1 MNNSIKINTFSI
13 FNISFVLFLSL
24 GIPAL
29 ILIKEPGFNPLSF
42 SELTIFILILF
53 YYLFTLKKKI
63 GGRLILFSISSIVL
77 TTYLICQ
84 VFINPSLSLVVSF
97 LTHFKYLLIVYPII
111 KIVSKRNEIKLL
123 KLLVFVAFISQLPA
137 IYALTQNPGA
147 LTSLYAVGGFKRA
160 VSVFPN
166 PNMFGMYLLV
176 ISLICLYLLNII
188 KIKWRK
194 YLFFILV
201 TSNFLLLLTFSR
213 RAWVLYILS
222 LFIYIIFSKT
232 NRKKIKILLIFIMTG
247 LFSLVIDLQSVIIRF
262 FTLFDSSYASNSI
275 REDQFINL
283 YKLTEYTYTFIGGY
297 GPGLIGPT
305 SVFSS
310 FPFNTQIDNYML
322 LLLLEYGFIGLF
334 IYCML
339 YSITLYYGIKSMKHL
354 KGNDY
359 NKNLIYILIISS
371 LFAAGFVGATPITFP
386 LNVFYWIFIGLI
398 LKNYRNL
405 NYTIGE

>member
-1 MNNSIKINTFSI
+1 MNNSININRFSI
-13 FNISFVLFLSL
+13 FNICFVLFLSL

-53 YYLFTLKKKI
+53 YYIATLKKKI
-63 GGRLILFSISSIVL
+63 GGRLILFSISSLVL

-123 KLLVFVAFISQLPA
+123 KLLVLVAFISQLPA
-137 IYALTQNPGA
+137 FYALAQNTSA
-147 LTSLYAVGGFKRA
+147 LTSLYGVGGFKRTM
-160 VSVFPN
+160 SVFPN
-166 PNMFGMYLLV
+166 PNMFGMYLVV

-194 YLFFILV
+194 YLFFILCI
-201 TSNFLLLLTFSR
+201 SNILLLLTFSR
-213 RAWVLYILS
+213 RAWGLYILS

-232 NRKKIKILLIFIMTG
+232 NRKKIKILLIFIMAG
-247 LFSLVIDLQSVIIRF
+247 LFSLAIDLQTIIIRF
-262 FTLFDSSYASNSI
+262 FTIFDSSYASNSI
-275 REDQFINL
+275 REDQFIDL
-283 YKLTEYTYTFIGGY
+283 YKLTENTFTFIGGY
-297 GPGLIGPT
+297 GPGLIGPA
-305 SVFSS
+305 SFFSS

-334 IYCML
+334 IYCMF
-339 YSITLYYGIKSMKHL
+339 YSITLYYGLKSMKHL